1 MTKPKLPNP
10 ILNRIKNE
18 SQKNT
23 LPGVT
28 LDDYKSSNISNHK
41 REPSMNTFIEGAP
54 VPPPTESEKEKV
66 ETEPSLNSNQGFPP
80 PPPLQMPGTTM
91 PNMSQMPGMP
101 PNMPFN
107 GQPDFNNPDQMAA
120 MNQWMMMNPYIFQMA
135 AQMANQMAASGQ
147 LPPMPGVGNMPNMAG
162 NLPGVSPA
170 MGSPSSNQ
178 PNPFN
183 TMRRNSSSSSVGS
196 VSIPVEHFDANGN
209 KIERK

>member
-1 MTKPKLPNP
+1 
-10 ILNRIKNE
+10 
-18 SQKNT
+18 
-23 LPGVT
+23 
-28 LDDYKSSNISNHK
+28 
-41 REPSMNTFIEGAP
+41 MNTFIEGAP

-66 ETEPSLNSNQGFPP
+66 EIEPSLNSNQGFPP
-80 PPPLQMPGTTM
+80 PPPPLQMPTM
-91 PNMSQMPGMP
+91 PNMSQMPAMP

-147 LPPMPGVGNMPNMAG
+147 VPPMPGMGNMPNMVNMPNMAG
-162 NLPGVSPA
+162 NLPGVSPG
-170 MGSPSSNQ
+170 MGSPQSSSNQ
-178 PNPFN
+178 SNPFN

>member
-1 MTKPKLPNP
+1 M
-10 ILNRIKNE
+10 NRIKNE

-80 PPPLQMPGTTM
+80 PPPPLQMPGTTM

-147 LPPMPGVGNMPNMAG
+147 VPPMPGMGQLPNMPAPGMG
-162 NLPGVSPA
+162 NLPAPG
-170 MGSPSSNQ
+170 MGSPQSSSNQ

-183 TMRRNSSSSSVGS
+183 SLRRNSSSSSVGS